1 MISFFNRGWTALL
14 LLLGPTVRAQFNPVE
29 VAQYQRRLQ
38 AIRFDHCFW
47 DAPPDSLRRWLATQR
62 VDSQRLQTLDAPK
75 RPWPKTGK
83 PWPWQRNGATPSER
97 RCDCSSP
104 LTG

>member
-14 LLLGPTVRAQFNPVE
+14 LLLGPTVRAQFNPAE

-38 AIRFDHCFW
+38 ATRFDHCFW

-62 VDSQRLQTLDAPK
+62 VDSQRLQTLEHLQYAAPK
-75 RPWPKTGK
+75 RP
-83 PWPWQRNGATPSER
+83 
-97 RCDCSSP
+97 
-104 LTG
+104 